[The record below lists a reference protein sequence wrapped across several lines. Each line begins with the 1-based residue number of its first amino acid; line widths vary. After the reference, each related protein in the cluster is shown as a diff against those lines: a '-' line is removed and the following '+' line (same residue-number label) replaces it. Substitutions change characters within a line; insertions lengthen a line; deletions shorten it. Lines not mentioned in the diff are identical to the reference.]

1 MSQALSHASSPILIV
16 PYMWIGDFVRCHTV
30 VRVLKERW
38 PDRPVDV
45 LSTTLCAPLA
55 DYMPG
60 VRRAVVWDLPRG
72 RLALGQQR
80 QLAAIFRANGY
91 GDALIMPRT
100 WKSVLAPFLAGI
112 PNRTG
117 FVGEVRFGLLNDW
130 RWGEK
135 ALPRM
140 VDLGADKCIPCK
152 MMAPIL
158 EEMKTAY
165 AGQLEV
171 EFIDVWKNPDAG
183 SPYGVR
189 VIPTQIFFDA
199 EGEELFRH
207 EGFYAKEDM
216 LAKWKEL
223 GVDLVAPTPQTP

>member
-1 MSQALSHASSPILIV
+1 MTNSLGIPIV
-16 PYMWIGDFVRCHTV
+16 PCCPESGGGD
-30 VRVLKERW
+30 L
-38 PDRPVDV
+38 
-45 LSTTLCAPLA
+45 APLLLVVVVLLA
-55 DYMPG
+55 GHIAIQEFKKRKGKPEMKNLKNLAI
-60 VRRAVVWDLPRG
+60 VAAV
-72 RLALGQQR
+72 
-80 QLAAIFRANGY
+80 LAAAGVVF
-91 GDALIMPRT
+91 ALKQYQTPPADP
-100 WKSVLAPFLAGI
+100 APA
-112 PNRTG
+112 PAAVAAQSTADSAAPARPA
-117 FVGEVRFGLLNDW
+117 
-130 RWGEK
+130 